1 MPPVAS
7 DEGNLQNKLK
17 YYFWANLQFKSIPRV
32 LLSSPKNGKIFH
44 LIQECAQLLNDMSAI
59 FLKIRLHCVDVD
71 IKGGQ
76 RLSVMK
82 VVSFF
87 FFCPL
92 LNFVSTKKSVT
103 KTVKSKIHKEHNLV
117 CTRKQW

>member
-1 MPPVAS
+1 MAQFLIEVATSKLSSVRSEKKHLGCHSGVSVPTAKHRKNQTQQNFFEIPRPGAQLSLKMPPVAS

-59 FLKIRLHCVDVD
+59 F
-71 IKGGQ
+71 
-76 RLSVMK
+76 
-82 VVSFF
+82 F
-87 FFCPL
+87 
-92 LNFVSTKKSVT
+92 
-103 KTVKSKIHKEHNLV
+103 
-117 CTRKQW
+117 